1 MSVPLALVALPL
13 APYDEFDE
21 DCDCCS
27 AWRNCSRSFAVLLS
41 VEGLPVGTVDDVD
54 KSEEP
59 SSDGG
64 GPGGGPP
71 APPGPPDPLAK
82 AD

>member
-27 AWRNCSRSFAVLLS
+27 AWRNCSRILAVLLS
-41 VEGLPVGTVDDVD
+41 VELLLVESVDVAE
-54 KSEEP
+54 SEEA

-71 APPGPPDPLAK
+71 APPPGP
-82 AD
+82 

>member
-1 MSVPLALVALPL
+1 MSVLLALVALPL
-13 APYDEFDE
+13 ALYDGFDE

-27 AWRNCSRSFAVLLS
+27 AWRNCSRIFAVLLS
-41 VEGLPVGTVDDVD
+41 VELLLAWSVDDVEE
-54 KSEEP
+54 SEEP
-59 SSDGG
+59 SSGGG

-71 APPGPPDPLAK
+71 APPGPPGPLAK

>member
-1 MSVPLALVALPL
+1 MLLELVALPL
-13 APYDEFDE
+13 ALYDGFDD

-27 AWRNCSRSFAVLLS
+27 AWRNCSRILAVLLS
-41 VEGLPVGTVDDVD
+41 VELLPVESDDEVE
-54 KSEEP
+54 SEEP

-71 APPGPPDPLAK
+71 APPGPPGPLAK